1 MAGVKPPYIASQL
14 GHANMK
20 MLFEK
25 YARWIDVADK
35 GQERHALE
43 VAMGQN
49 TSQILP
55 TDSAV
60 KNQKAG

>member
-1 MAGVKPPYIASQL
+1 
-14 GHANMK
+14 MK